1 MKYVIVNIICCLILG
16 NISAQDKEDSTY
28 SAFDDSVMVI
38 DKDSV
43 KLNEENYSEKKI
55 SDSLSIPKIYVR
67 NVVIVGNDIT
77 DEDIITREIFTQD
90 NSELDLNILQS
101 DIERIYKLGLFN
113 KVDAFPI
120 PTDSINKFDLM
131 ILVEERF
138 YILPLPQGGFRNGEF
153 SKFWGGARVLWTNFR
168 GRNET
173 ASLSFG
179 IGYEPFVS
187 LSYSVPWIGEK
198 AHYFSS
204 FSASYSKNYNQSLT
218 ALNDTNSN
226 AIPSSSDN
234 FLIYNF
240 NAGATLGKFYTKN
253 FSLAAGLKYNLV
265 DSSPY
270 EVGRTVSTDGV
281 DNFLTFSFSG
291 QLDTRNSYEYT
302 TAGSF
307 YFLEY
312 IKYGFGKL
320 FNFNKVTYDAR
331 KFIPIKLSDKY
342 AITFASRS
350 IGTIS
355 FGGTMPYYLDE
366 YYGYN
371 KIIRGYKKV
380 VSEGNNQFGWFNE
393 FRIPIISPLYVEGK
407 SIPVVESIGALKKLN
422 YKFGMYGTLFFDIG
436 TVWDKTDNFFDSRFI
451 NGFGAGLNF
460 ILPFGF
466 VGRTDFAFRT
476 EGKKFI
482 PQIIFDLDAAF

>member
-1 MKYVIVNIICCLILG
+1 MFSGIAYPQFTN
-16 NISAQDKEDSTY
+16 DTTY
-28 SAFDDSVMVI
+28 KAD
-38 DKDSV
+38 
-43 KLNEENYSEKKI
+43 E
-55 SDSLSIPKIYVR
+55 DSLSIVKEDSSKVVKVDSVRSNQSNDSLIIPSIYIR
-67 NVVIVGNDIT
+67 NIVIAGNDIT
-77 DEDIITREIFTQD
+77 DEDIITREIYSKE
-90 NSELDLNILQS
+90 NSELDTKVLQS
-101 DIERIYKLGLFN
+101 DIERIYKLGLYN
-113 KVDAFPI
+113 KVDIFPI
-120 PTDSINKFDLM
+120 PTDSANVFDIM

-153 SKFWGGARVLWTNFR
+153 SKFWAGARVLWTNFR

-173 ASLSFG
+173 VSLSFG

-198 AHYFSS
+198 AHYFASFSSS
-204 FSASYSKNYNQSLT
+204 FSKNYNQSLI
-218 ALNDTNSN
+218 ALNDTTSN

-240 NAGATLGKFYTKN
+240 NAGATLGKYYTKN

-270 EVGRTVSTDGV
+270 EVGRTVSTDGY
-281 DNFLTFSFSG
+281 DNFMTFSFSG
-291 QLDTRNSYEYT
+291 QFDTRNSYEYT

-312 IKYGFGKL
+312 IKFGFGKL
-320 FNFNKVTYDAR
+320 FDFNKVSFNVK

-342 AITFASRS
+342 AVTFASSS

-355 FGGTMPYYLDE
+355 FGGTIPYYLDE
-366 YYGYN
+366 YFGYD

-380 VSEGNNQFGWFNE
+380 VSQGNNRWGLFNE

-436 TVWDKTDNFFDSRFI
+436 TVWNKTDDFFNSRFI

-476 EGKKFI
+476 EGKKFV
-482 PQIIFDLDAAF
+482 PQVIFDLDAAF